1 MPQFYTIIDDP
12 RLNLKTRIKKETIS
26 IKKERQ
32 VTFEDAIY
40 TRKEKQQTQVNNLIK
55 DILLLVEEK

>member
-26 IKKERQ
+26 IKKEKRM
-32 VTFEDAIY
+32 TLEDAIY
-40 TRKEKQQTQVNNLIK
+40 SRKEKQRAQVNNLIK
-55 DILLLVEEK
+55 DILLLV